1 MNLIRKTRP
10 RTLAASLVLAFV
22 GSAAQAQSNPMQ
34 SVEVRGQAP
43 VRTDVQALCPDVNNE
58 LQDALVGAVQEV
70 ASSAV
75 IDVRF
80 ELQGSRVGEVK
91 VGNGPAKYQR
101 ALRRAVRGLQ
111 CEAKEAEPQ
120 SVAMK
125 VRFLDPF
132 ERSTRSA
139 AATTMVLVSA
149 SAPTR

>member
-1 MNLIRKTRP
+1 MNLIRKTHP
-10 RTLAASLVLAFV
+10 HTLAAALALAFV
-22 GSAAQAQSNPMQ
+22 GSAALAQSSPMQ
-34 SVEVRGQAP
+34 SVEVRGQTP
-43 VRTDVQALCPDVNNE
+43 VRTDVQALCPDVSNE
-58 LQDALVGAVQEV
+58 LQDALVNTVKEV

-80 ELQGSRVGEVK
+80 ELQGSRVGDVQ

-111 CEAKEAEPQ
+111 CEAKDAELQ
-120 SVAMK
+120 TVAMR
-125 VRFLDPF
+125 VRFVDPF

-139 AATTMVLVSA
+139 GATTMVLVSA